1 MRNVCLQKW
10 DNGEPGVIGS
20 RKDFTAPDDFRAEDV
35 TEDYDELKITEN
47 GRVVY
52 WEINGIVV
60 YEW

>member
-1 MRNVCLQKW
+1 MRNVSVTKW
-10 DNGEPGVIGS
+10 DNGEPGSVS
-20 RKDFTAPDDFRAEDV
+20 EKNFNTTDDFRPEDV

>member
-1 MRNVCLQKW
+1 MRNVSVTKW
-10 DNGEPGVIGS
+10 DNGEPGIVS
-20 RKDFTAPDDFRAEDV
+20 EKNFNTTDDFQPEDV